1 MENKIIYALWVM
13 EKLVKLGYYPV
24 KTLPNPKDTRFN
36 CWVFESTEKFEK
48 DLTRILKGGS
58 NNG

>member
-1 MENKIIYALWVM
+1 M

-36 CWVFESTEKFEK
+36 CWVFESTEKFEE